1 MSKFASMTIK
11 EVYRN
16 FLLQVQTVYSASE
29 ASVITDIIFESVNIH
44 KTDVIK
50 NPQQTIGET
59 ANQLINDRLQQ
70 LLQHKPIQYIL
81 GEAWFYNMKFKV
93 NEHVLIPRPET
104 EELVEWVI
112 ENSKLH
118 VSNSKI
124 LDIGTGSGC
133 IAIALKKN
141 LTGSNVTA
149 IDVSHDALKTAA
161 ENALHNHANVDFIQ
175 TDFLQSSEWNKLGMF
190 DIIVSNPPY
199 IPINE
204 KETMSRHVTQY
215 EPSTALFVP
224 DEDPLVFYEKI
235 AAFGKD
241 HLNYDG
247 KIFVETHEN
256 LAQRTAAAF
265 RSAKYNYVDVKQDI
279 FGKERM
285 VMARN

>member
-1 MSKFASMTIK
+1 MTIK

>member
-1 MSKFASMTIK
+1 MTTK
-11 EVYRN
+11 EVYRD
-16 FLLQVQTVYSASE
+16 FLLQVQTIYSASE
-29 ASVITDIIFESVNIH
+29 ASIITDIIFESVNIH

-50 NPQQTIGET
+50 NPQQAISET
-59 ANQLINDRLQQ
+59 ANQLINNRLQQ
-70 LLQHKPIQYIL
+70 LLQHKPIQYVL

-104 EELVEWVI
+104 EELVEWVLSVCSR
-112 ENSKLH
+112 ESG
-118 VSNSKI
+118 VGSI

-133 IAIALKKN
+133 IATALKKN

-161 ENALHNHANVDFIQ
+161 ENALHNHATIDFIQ
-175 TDFLQSSEWNKLGMF
+175 IDFLQSSEWNKLGMF

-199 IPINE
+199 IPLNE

-224 DEDPLVFYEKI
+224 DEDPLLFYEKI

-247 KIFVETHEN
+247 KIFVETHES
-256 LAQRTAAAF
+256 LAQKTAAVF
-265 RSAKYNYVDVKQDI
+265 KTAKYTYIDVKKDL

-285 VMARN
+285 IMIR